1 MTKGREAE
9 KMRCHP
15 CASSKLQTLRIAFLL
30 TLILSVVSNG
40 FGAGR
45 SQMQKTV
52 DTIEAQRAPNNLS
65 VEDLNNP
72 VWKKARPVRV
82 TQYWSGEAAPASRRM
97 EARVVWTDE
106 ALFVRFVY
114 PQKEPLV
121 VSATPQLD
129 KKTLGLWDRDVCE
142 LFIAPNPNE
151 VERYFEFEA
160 APTGEWVDLG
170 IHWKPEGRETD
181 WDYHSGMTVSTHVKK
196 DTHTIIMRVPWSA
209 LGRTPKKDERWRINL
224 FRCVGKDPQR
234 GYLAWQPT
242 HTPQPAFHVPQVFGW
257 IEFKR

>member
-1 MTKGREAE
+1 
-9 KMRCHP
+9 MR
-15 CASSKLQTLRIAFLL
+15 AFLL
-30 TLILSVVSNG
+30 TLILSVVSTG
-40 FGAGR
+40 FGADT
-45 SQMQKTV
+45 SQMQKTPEL
-52 DTIEAQRAPNNLS
+52 IEAQRAPNTLS
-65 VEDLNNP
+65 VKDLNNP
-72 VWKKARPVRV
+72 VWKRARPIRV
-82 TQYWSGEAAPASRRM
+82 TQYWSGETAPASRQM
-97 EARVVWTDE
+97 EARLVWTDE

-114 PQKEPLV
+114 PQKEPMV

-129 KKTLGLWDRDVCE
+129 QKTLKLWDRDVCE

-181 WDYHSGMTVSTHVKK
+181 WDYHSGMTVATHAEKEM
-196 DTHTIIMRVPWSA
+196 HTIIMRVPWSA
-209 LGRTPKKDERWRINL
+209 LGRTPKKGERWRINL

-257 IEFKR
+257 IEFKSDKR